1 MYYLHN
7 VWLYCAYMFLRV
19 LRHQFSNIKVISN
32 ISHIENIAHA
42 ECSKLVTHEVAL
54 QFEGSYLCRK

>member
-1 MYYLHN
+1 
-7 VWLYCAYMFLRV
+7 MFGYTMHMLLRV
-19 LRHQFSNIKVISN
+19 LCHNFSNVKITSK